1 MKVGILSD
9 IHGNSRALDSVCI
22 ELKSEGINKIIVA
35 GDLVGYYYNIK
46 NVISRLAEFDSYVIK
61 GNHEELLFEAKRTGT
76 LSEEFRSKYGSSL
89 SLALQDLNIEEL
101 NFLVNLKHPK
111 SITLDSLQILISHG
125 SPWDINEY
133 LYSDS
138 DMASWNKFLQ
148 YEEDFF
154 VIGHTHQQLIKRV
167 NSKIIINPGSIGQNR
182 IKGGIADWAVLET
195 NTKSITFR
203 STRYPIEELIA
214 QCELHDPEVSNLRTF
229 LTR

>member
-9 IHGNSRALDSVCI
+9 IHGNSLALDFVCK

-46 NVISRLAEFDSYVIK
+46 NVIARLAEFDSYVIK
-61 GNHEELLFEAKRTGT
+61 GNHEEFLLEAKRTGT
-76 LSEEFRSKYGSSL
+76 LSEEFKSKYGSSIL
-89 SLALQDLNIEEL
+89 LALQNLNIEEL

-125 SPWDINEY
+125 SPWDISEY

-138 DMASWNKFLQ
+138 DTATWNKFLH

-154 VIGHTHQQLIKRV
+154 VVGHTHHQLIKRV
-167 NSKIIINPGSIGQNR
+167 KSKIIINPGSIGQNR
-182 IKGGIADWAVLET
+182 IKGGVADWAVLET
-195 NTKSITFR
+195 NTKAITFR
-203 STRYPIEELIA
+203 STSYPIDELIS
-214 QCELHDPEVSNLRTF
+214 QCKLYDPEVSNLTKL